1 MSSRKPRG
9 KHARPPSRHL
19 SRTTYALA
27 GTTVIV
33 ATPLVGA
40 VSAGAAEP
48 AAIAGTGSVTM
59 VHAVP
64 GLVADISVDGKEVL
78 KDFTASRVTDPVTL
92 SAGPHTVA
100 VKADNGPSAGKTVLT
115 ATLDIAAGSTS
126 TAVAG
131 LAPDGSPKAFL
142 FPETAQPVPNGKAG
156 VVIRTV
162 GATGPVTMVVD
173 GAPLPTSL
181 PSGGSFTADLAP
193 GAHSVLVRDTSTG
206 AVVLAAQSA
215 PLQADRVTT
224 LYLTGSA
231 KDKTLSWVATTR
243 LASSV
248 VPLNTVPTGDGS
260 TASTFVTTRD
270 SVDLGAAAGLAGAAG
285 LATFAVLRR
294 RARPGTATADER
306 AHAEA

>member
-1 MSSRKPRG
+1 MSSRKSRG
-9 KHARPPSRHL
+9 KHARPSSRHL

-27 GTTVIV
+27 GSTVLV

-40 VSAGAAEP
+40 ASAGAAEP
-48 AAIAGTGSVTM
+48 AAIAGTGTVTM

-78 KDFTASRVTDPVTL
+78 SDFTASRVTDPVTL

-115 ATLDIAAGSTS
+115 AKLDITAGSTS

-142 FPETAQPVPNGKAG
+142 FPETAQPVPNGQAG
-156 VVIRTV
+156 VILRTV

-173 GAPLPTSL
+173 GSALPKSL
-181 PSGGSFTADLAP
+181 SSGGSFTANLAP
-193 GAHSVLVRDTSTG
+193 GPHSVLVRDTTTG
-206 AVVLAAQSA
+206 GVVLAAQSA

-248 VPLNTVPTGDGS
+248 VPLATVPTGDGS
-260 TASTFVTTRD
+260 SATEFVTTRD
-270 SVDLGAAAGLAGAAG
+270 NVDMGAAAVIAGGAG

-294 RARPGTATADER
+294 RARPASATADER
-306 AHAEA
+306 ARAEA